1 MYRVLY
7 RKYRPRFFADVIGQP
22 QVTDTLKNELIA
34 GRIAHAYLFTGSRGT
49 GKTTCSKIL
58 AKAVNCL
65 DPQNGDPC
73 GKCEACLG
81 IDNGSIMDV
90 VEIDAASNNGVDDI
104 RALRDETVFA
114 PADVKYRV
122 YIIDEV
128 HMLSMGAFNALLK
141 TLEEPPPHVIFIL
154 ATTELH
160 KLPATILSRCQRFDF
175 HRIAPADIAKRLTLV
190 CESEGVHIDE
200 NAALLLAGIA
210 DGAMR
215 DALSLLDQCMGRS
228 DSITEEVVRNTA
240 GLADKGHLI
249 ALTDTF
255 ISKDA
260 GAAIGII
267 DELYSQSKDMARLC
281 DELISHYR
289 GMMLMKTMKKPRDIL
304 VMSDDDYNK
313 TDKQSQAMP
322 LAEIISGIE
331 TLRTA
336 YENMQRGANRRV
348 EMEMTAVKLCEQ
360 LTSTGAGIDPSFEK
374 RLAALENT
382 MKSSARPAQ
391 TEASPA
397 AKASAPPKTAGTE
410 GRIGLLELGMR
421 EDIGD
426 GAPHPFL
433 KPDRGLES
441 RHRPLELAVV
451 EQDRPRLVADE
462 PAPEIVRA
470 RLVQELR
477 GNVVRFQLHPE
488 DVGDGLIDLV
498 PGQSLVRSDLEGVSE
513 RVGIAHQADEPLREI
528 TVVRQGPLGRAVAVD
543 DDGLAVQHPPEHLPG
558 TVVAVHAEGHGTLVI
573 GVAGPD
579 DRHRKTLHAVLLHQE
594 ILARDLVPGILP
606 VGVRERRPLRDERT
620 RRRFLVGRCTADVH
634 VLLRAALEE
643 PPVALHLRRDKADEV
658 AHAVPLRTRK
668 HRPDGHLVVD
678 VGLQDADILREAL
691 IPVSPVQERK
701 VPLPFRGQ
709 LPRDGG
715 ADRAGTADE

>member
-1 MYRVLY
+1 MSYTALY
-7 RKYRPRFFADVIGQP
+7 RKWRPDRFEDVKGQDAI
-22 QVTDTLKNELIA
+22 VTTLKNQILQDRV
-34 GRIAHAYLFTGSRGT
+34 GHAYLFCGTRGT
-49 GKTTCSKIL
+49 GKTTVAKIM
-58 AKAVNCL
+58 ARAVNCEN
-65 DPQNGDPC
+65 PVNGSPC
-73 GKCEACLG
+73 GKCSSCIAAADG
-81 IDNGSIMDV
+81 TSMNII
-90 VEIDAASNNGVDDI
+90 EIDAASNNGVENIRDI
-104 RALRDETVFA
+104 RD
-114 PADVKYRV
+114 DVTYTPTNGKYKV

-336 YENMQRGANRRV
+336 YENMQRGA
-348 EMEMTAVKLCEQ
+348 
-360 LTSTGAGIDPSFEK
+360 
-374 RLAALENT
+374 
-382 MKSSARPAQ
+382 
-391 TEASPA
+391 
-397 AKASAPPKTAGTE
+397 
-410 GRIGLLELGMR
+410 
-421 EDIGD
+421 
-426 GAPHPFL
+426 
-433 KPDRGLES
+433 
-441 RHRPLELAVV
+441 
-451 EQDRPRLVADE
+451 
-462 PAPEIVRA
+462 
-470 RLVQELR
+470 
-477 GNVVRFQLHPE
+477 
-488 DVGDGLIDLV
+488 
-498 PGQSLVRSDLEGVSE
+498 
-513 RVGIAHQADEPLREI
+513 
-528 TVVRQGPLGRAVAVD
+528 
-543 DDGLAVQHPPEHLPG
+543 
-558 TVVAVHAEGHGTLVI
+558 
-573 GVAGPD
+573 
-579 DRHRKTLHAVLLHQE
+579 
-594 ILARDLVPGILP
+594 
-606 VGVRERRPLRDERT
+606 
-620 RRRFLVGRCTADVH
+620 
-634 VLLRAALEE
+634 
-643 PPVALHLRRDKADEV
+643 
-658 AHAVPLRTRK
+658 
-668 HRPDGHLVVD
+668 
-678 VGLQDADILREAL
+678 
-691 IPVSPVQERK
+691 
-701 VPLPFRGQ
+701 
-709 LPRDGG
+709 
-715 ADRAGTADE
+715 

>member
-397 AKASAPPKTAGTE
+397 AKASAPSGGTPIRMKRPSAAEMDKLRSNAVPMTQWPEVIEEIRKSSKTIAAGFE
-410 GRIGLLELGMR
+410 GSTAYISGRFVLVDSPNDICFELLKVSSQRESMRVAIKKVTGQEYKLGRYSYPDEVR
-421 EDIGD
+421 EDD
-426 GAPHPFL
+426 AL
-433 KPDRGLES
+433 S
-441 RHRPLELAVV
+441 ELMTDFKSA
-451 EQDRPRLVADE
+451 
-462 PAPEIVRA
+462 
-470 RLVQELR
+470 
-477 GNVVRFQLHPE
+477 
-488 DVGDGLIDLV
+488 
-498 PGQSLVRSDLEGVSE
+498 
-513 RVGIAHQADEPLREI
+513 GIP
-528 TVVRQGPLGRAVAVD
+528 VD
-543 DDGLAVQHPPEHLPG
+543 DNNNNN
-558 TVVAVHAEGHGTLVI
+558 T
-573 GVAGPD
+573 
-579 DRHRKTLHAVLLHQE
+579 
-594 ILARDLVPGILP
+594 
-606 VGVRERRPLRDERT
+606 
-620 RRRFLVGRCTADVH
+620 
-634 VLLRAALEE
+634 
-643 PPVALHLRRDKADEV
+643 
-658 AHAVPLRTRK
+658 
-668 HRPDGHLVVD
+668 
-678 VGLQDADILREAL
+678 
-691 IPVSPVQERK
+691 
-701 VPLPFRGQ
+701 
-709 LPRDGG
+709 
-715 ADRAGTADE
+715 